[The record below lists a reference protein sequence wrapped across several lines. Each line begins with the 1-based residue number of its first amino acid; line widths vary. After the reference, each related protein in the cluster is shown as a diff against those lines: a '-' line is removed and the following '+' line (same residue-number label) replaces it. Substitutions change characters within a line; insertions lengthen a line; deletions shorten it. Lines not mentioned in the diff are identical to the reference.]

1 LRAATKKAI
10 VPAAGVETLA
20 LRLQKGWCR
29 MIRVQIS
36 RMLIACLMLMSI
48 AGARVARSEPSVDPY
63 AAETKAE
70 RDARMQW
77 WREARFG
84 MFIHWGVYSVPA
96 GTYDG
101 RRIDGIGEWIMFN
114 GKVPVARYR
123 EYAKQFNPAKYDP
136 EQWVRL
142 AKDAGMKYIVI
153 TSKHHD
159 GFALFDSQASDW
171 NVVKATPHGRD
182 LLKPLAE
189 ACRKHGMKLGFYY
202 SQAQDWNNKG
212 GGVCGEHWDKAQD
225 GDMDEYLR
233 RVAVPQ
239 VREILSNYG
248 PVSMLWWDT
257 PCGMTRERAERL
269 LPLLKLQPGIVHNNR
284 LGGGYTGDTDT
295 PEQEIPATGIA
306 GRDWETCMTMN
317 DTWGFKSYD
326 ANWKSVDTLLRNLVD
341 IASKGG
347 NYLLNVGPTS
357 EGLIPEPSV
366 ERLQAIGRWMLT
378 NGEAI
383 HGTIASPFQTLP
395 WGRCTRKA
403 LEGGTRLYF
412 HVFDWPKD
420 GRLAV
425 AGLFNQPRRA
435 YLLHDASQAALPVN
449 RAEDAL
455 VISVPAQPPEAP
467 VSVVALEIE
476 GAPDV
481 ADPPRIEAE
490 FGSFVDALEVR
501 TLSPREDVEVR
512 YSLDGGDPVA
522 ASPKAEAPIRLTQ
535 TTTLSARCFRNGKPV
550 SGIARKRFERV
561 VPKAA
566 ENVSAASPGLRYA
579 YFEGEWDLLP
589 DFADLAPLTQ
599 GESAGFDLVKKRRN
613 DRFGFVYEGFVRV
626 PKDGLYVFFTESDDG
641 SRLAIDE
648 QQVVLNDGLH
658 AMQERQ
664 GEIALAAGLHRLRV
678 EFFEKTGEEGL
689 RVFYKGPGIAKQP
702 IPSDALSH

>member
-1 LRAATKKAI
+1 MTRARTSGAILAALTLAGVVAATSAN
-10 VPAAGVETLA
+10 AD
-20 LRLQKGWCR
+20 
-29 MIRVQIS
+29 
-36 RMLIACLMLMSI
+36 
-48 AGARVARSEPSVDPY
+48 PSADPY

-70 RDARMQW
+70 RDGRMQW

-101 RRIDGIGEWIMFN
+101 KRVDGIGEWIMFN
-114 GKVPVARYR
+114 GKIPVARYR
-123 EYAKQFNPAKYDP
+123 EYAKQFNPVKYDP

-159 GFALFDSQASDW
+159 GFALFDSQVSDW
-171 NVVKATPHGRD
+171 NVVKATPYGRD

-189 ACRKHGMKLGFYY
+189 ACRKYGIKLGFYY

-248 PVSMLWWDT
+248 PVSVLWWDT
-257 PCGMTRERAERL
+257 PCGMTRERAEQL
-269 LPLLKLQPGIVHNNR
+269 LPLLKLSPGIVHNNR
-284 LGGGYTGDTDT
+284 LGGVYQGDTET

-326 ANWKSVDTLLRNLVD
+326 ANWKSADMLLQNLID

-366 ERLQAIGRWMLT
+366 ERLQVVGRWMQT

-383 HGTIASPFQTLP
+383 HGTQASPFQALA
-395 WGRCTRKA
+395 WGRCTQKA
-403 LEGGTRLYF
+403 MTGGTRLYL

-420 GRLAV
+420 GRLV
-425 AGLFNQPRRA
+425 VDGLLNQPRRA
-435 YLLHDASQAALPVN
+435 YLLKDPRRAALPVK
-449 RAEDAL
+449 RQGDAL
-455 VISVPAQPPEAP
+455 VISVPSVLPEGPAT
-467 VSVVALEIE
+467 VVALDIE
-476 GAPDV
+476 GLPDV
-481 ADPPRIEAE
+481 TNPPRLESD
-490 FGSFVDALEVR
+490 FGSFVDTLEVR
-501 TLSPREDVEVR
+501 AVSTREKVEIR
-512 YSLDGGDPVA
+512 YTLDGSDPVA
-522 ASPKAEAPIRLTQ
+522 TSPKADAPIRLTQ
-535 TTTLSARCFRNGKPV
+535 TATVSARCFRDGKPV
-550 SGIARKRFERV
+550 SGTARTRFEKV
-561 VPKAA
+561 TPKPAA
-566 ENVSAASPGLRYA
+566 NVGATLPGLRYT
-579 YFEGEWDLLP
+579 YFEGEWDRLP
-589 DFADLAPLTQ
+589 DFSALAPLSQ
-599 GESAGFDLVKKRRN
+599 GESAGFDLTPRRQD
-613 DRFGFVYEGFVRV
+613 DRLAFVYEGFVRV
-626 PKDGLYVFFTESDDG
+626 PQDGLYVFYTESDDG
-641 SRLAIDE
+641 SRLAVDG
-648 QQVVLNDGLH
+648 QQVVLNDGQH

-664 GEIALAAGLHRLRV
+664 GELALARGLHRLRV
-678 EFFEKTGEEGL
+678 EFFEKAGEEGL
-689 RVFYKGPGIAKQP
+689 RVSYKGPGITKQP
-702 IPSDALSH
+702 IPIDALSH

>member
-1 LRAATKKAI
+1 MTRT
-10 VPAAGVETLA
+10 
-20 LRLQKGWCR
+20 R
-29 MIRVQIS
+29 IS
-36 RMLIACLMLMSI
+36 RVLLSLLLLVSI
-48 AGARVARSEPSVDPY
+48 AGAKATRGEPSADPY
-63 AAETKAE
+63 AGETQAE

-114 GKVPVARYR
+114 GKIPVARYR

-171 NVVKATPHGRD
+171 NVVKATPYGRD

-189 ACRKHGMKLGFYY
+189 ACHKHGIKLGFYY

-212 GGVCGEHWDKAQD
+212 GGVCGTHWDPAQD

-233 RVAVPQ
+233 RVAAPQ

-248 PVSMLWWDT
+248 PISVLWWDT
-257 PCGMTRERAERL
+257 PCGMTRAGAELL

-284 LGGGYTGDTDT
+284 LGGGYSGDTDT

-326 ANWKSVDTLLRNLVD
+326 ANWKSADALLRNLID

-366 ERLQAIGRWMLT
+366 ERLRAIGLWMQA

-383 HGTIASPFQTLP
+383 HGTQASPFQTLP
-395 WGRCTRKA
+395 WGRCTQKA
-403 LEGGTRLYF
+403 VAGGTRLYL
-412 HVFDWPKD
+412 HVLDWPKD
-420 GRLAV
+420 GRLVV
-425 AGLFNQPRRA
+425 AGLANRPRRA
-435 YLLHDASQAALPVN
+435 YLLRDARQTALPVK
-449 RAEDAL
+449 REEDAL
-455 VISVPAQPPEAP
+455 VISVPPQAPDAP

-476 GAPDV
+476 GRPEV
-481 ADPPRIEAE
+481 VEPPRLEAE
-490 FGSFVDALEVR
+490 FASFVETLEVR
-501 TLSPREDVEVR
+501 ALSPSEGLEVR
-512 YSLDGGDPVA
+512 YTLDGSAPVA
-522 ASPKAEAPIRLTQ
+522 TSPRAEAPIRLAQ
-535 TTTLSARCFRNGKPV
+535 TATVSARCFRDGKPV
-550 SGIARKRFERV
+550 SGVARQRFEKVIPR
-561 VPKAA
+561 AA
-566 ENVSAASPGLRYA
+566 EQVSGTSPGLRYT
-579 YFEGEWDLLP
+579 YFEGEWDRLP
-589 DFADLAPLTQ
+589 DFAALTPLSHGESTGFDLAP
-599 GESAGFDLVKKRRN
+599 KRQDN
-613 DRFGFVYEGFVRV
+613 HFGLVYEGFVRV
-626 PKDGLYVFFTESDDG
+626 PTDGLYLFFTESDDG
-641 SRLAIDE
+641 SRIVIDG

-658 AMQERQ
+658 AMQERG
-664 GEIALAAGLHRLRV
+664 GEIALAAGHHRLRA
-678 EFFEKTGEEGL
+678 EFFENTGDEGL
-689 RVFYKGPGIAKQP
+689 RVSYRGPGLAKQP
-702 IPSDALSH
+702 IPSEALSH

>member
-1 LRAATKKAI
+1 MADR
-10 VPAAGVETLA
+10 
-20 LRLQKGWCR
+20 QFS
-29 MIRVQIS
+29 RVF
-36 RMLIACLMLMSI
+36 LVGLMLAGI
-48 AGARVARSEPSVDPY
+48 AGAKVTNGEPSADPY

-101 RRIDGIGEWIMFN
+101 KRVDGIGEWIMFN
-114 GKVPVARYR
+114 GKIPVARYR
-123 EYAKQFNPAKYDP
+123 EYAKQFNPVKYDP
-136 EQWVRL
+136 EKWVRL

-171 NVVKATPHGRD
+171 NAVKATPYGRD

-189 ACRKHGMKLGFYY
+189 ACRKYGIKLGFYY
-202 SQAQDWNNKG
+202 SQAQDWNNPG

-225 GDMDEYLR
+225 GDMNDYLH

-248 PVSMLWWDT
+248 PVSVLWWDT
-257 PCGMTRERAERL
+257 PCGMTRESAELL
-269 LPLLKLQPGIVHNNR
+269 LPLLKLSPGIVYNNR
-284 LGGGYTGDTDT
+284 LGGGYQGDTET
-295 PEQEIPATGIA
+295 PEQEIPATGMA

-326 ANWKSVDTLLRNLVD
+326 TNWKSVDTLLRNLID

-347 NYLLNVGPTS
+347 NYLLNMGPTS

-366 ERLQAIGRWMLT
+366 ERLQAIGRWMQT

-383 HGTIASPFQTLP
+383 HGTQASPFQTLA
-395 WGRCTRKA
+395 WGRCTQKA
-403 LEGGTRLYF
+403 VAGGTRLYL

-420 GRLAV
+420 GRLV
-425 AGLFNQPRRA
+425 VPGLFNQPRRA
-435 YLLHDASQAALPVN
+435 YLLRDASQTALPVK
-449 RAEDAL
+449 REEDAL
-455 VISVPAQPPEAP
+455 VISVPAQAPEAP
-467 VSVVALEIE
+467 ASVVALEIE
-476 GAPDV
+476 GHPDV
-481 ADPPRIEAE
+481 ADPPRLESE
-490 FGSFVDALEVR
+490 FRSFVDALDVR
-501 TLSPREDVEVR
+501 AVSARQNVEVR
-512 YSLDGGDPVA
+512 YTLDSSDPIA
-522 ASPKAEAPIRLTQ
+522 ASPKADAPIRLTQ
-535 TTTLSARCFRNGKPV
+535 TTTVSARCFRDGKPV
-550 SGIARKRFERV
+550 SGIARTRFEKV
-561 VPKAA
+561 TPKAA
-566 ENVSAASPGLRYA
+566 ADVSATSPGLRYA
-579 YFEGEWDLLP
+579 YFEGEWDRLP
-589 DFADLAPLTQ
+589 DFAALAPLTR
-599 GESAGFDLVKKRRN
+599 GESVGFDLAPRRQN
-613 DRFGFVYEGFVRV
+613 DHFGFVYEGFVRV

-641 SRLAIDE
+641 SRLMIDG

-678 EFFEKTGEEGL
+678 EFFQKAGEQGL
-689 RVFYKGPGIAKQP
+689 RVSYRGPRIAKQP
-702 IPSDALSH
+702 IPMDALSR